1 MLRREVAA
9 NRTYLR
15 IGIKHIEGNTMTT
28 EIDTHTTHT
37 QKSALPMITG
47 GKLFYSND
55 HAYLRGVERGIEY
68 ANEGALTSLGIFS
81 SNKQPFNFVLVIED
95 RDESEVLEEW
105 Y

>member
-1 MLRREVAA
+1 
-9 NRTYLR
+9 
-15 IGIKHIEGNTMTT
+15 MTT

-81 SNKQPFNFVLVIED
+81 SNKQPFNFMLVIED

>member
-81 SNKQPFNFVLVIED
+81 SNKQPFNFVLVNLFLID
-95 RDESEVLEEW
+95 LI
-105 Y
+105 YLIY